1 MPTTSLPIVKSLNEI
16 YTSSALLE
24 QGVRWNSLQEAFK
37 VEYGTSA
44 AQRIARAPGQ
54 FISGSRI
61 ALIRARWGVV
71 EKERI
76 SDLARFCAVAGR
88 VNIIGEHIDYCG
100 L

>member
-1 MPTTSLPIVKSLNEI
+1 MPTASLPVVKSLDEI

-24 QGVRWNSLQEAFK
+24 QGARWNSLQQAFQA
-37 VEYGTSA
+37 EYGSSP

-54 FISGSRI
+54 SISARRI
-61 ALIRARWGVV
+61 VSTRDCGGVV

-76 SDLARFCAVAGR
+76 SDLARFCASVGR